1 MARCR
6 PEQLTETNPPS
17 RAHQVIPRY
26 SGRPQVANTLSDEK
40 VNLLLTHHW
49 LSLAMVSPHPQT
61 QPAKPVQHR
70 STEK

>member
-1 MARCR
+1 MQAGAAHRDK
-6 PEQLTETNPPS
+6 PS
-17 RAHQVIPRY
+17 FRGPSVHTRY
-26 SGRPQVANTLSDEK
+26 SGRSQVANTLSDEK